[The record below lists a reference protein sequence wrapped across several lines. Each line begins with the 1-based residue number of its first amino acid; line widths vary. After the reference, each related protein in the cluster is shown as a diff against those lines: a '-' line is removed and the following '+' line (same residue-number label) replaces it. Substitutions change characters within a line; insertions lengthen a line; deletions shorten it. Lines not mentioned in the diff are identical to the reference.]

1 MKPFIR
7 LHEKDNVVIALTEL
21 KQGILY
27 SAEHDQI
34 TPLVDI
40 SKGHKIAIENL
51 AGGQE
56 VIKYGTPIG
65 VAQGDIKIGQ
75 WVHVDDVKT
84 KLNDE
89 LEYQY
94 LPENT
99 ASLRVKDDSPNIQ
112 VYRRDNGDIAIRNEL
127 WIIPTVGCVNGMAK
141 QMAKQFLQAHTELEI
156 DGVYVF
162 PHQFGCSQLGD
173 DLNNTRQ
180 LLQNMALHPNAGGV
194 LVVGL
199 GCENNQVVTFEAGLG
214 DYDEHRTKFLITQM
228 VDDEVEAGLAL
239 MEEIYAEMKHDQ
251 RQPGKLSEVKF
262 GLECGGSD
270 GLSGITANP
279 LLGQLSDYLIA
290 RGGTTVLTEVPEMF
304 GAETILMSRCKD
316 ESTFDDLVD
325 MVNGFKRYYKDHN
338 QPIYENPSPGNKS
351 GGISTLE
358 DKSLGC
364 TQKAGLSP
372 VQAVLGYGERLSTPG
387 LNLLNAPGND
397 AIATSALASSGCHMV
412 LFTTGRGTPYGGWVP
427 TMKIAT
433 NSELANKKK
442 HWIDFDAGKLVVD
455 TSMEALLQDFTELLV
470 ETCNGK
476 QVKNEVNDI
485 REVAIW
491 KGGVT
496 L

>member
-1 MKPFIR
+1 MKQLIR
-7 LHEKDNVVIALTEL
+7 LHPTDNVAIALDNLQQDEL
-21 KQGILY
+21 Y
-27 SAEHDQI
+27 A
-34 TPLVDI
+34 VDDI
-40 SKGHKIAIENL
+40 EFKPIQDIAKGHKVAL
-51 AGGQE
+51 T
-56 VIKYGTPIG
+56 VINQGSDVVKYGAPIG
-65 VAQGDIKIGQ
+65 HALADIQAGQ
-75 WVHVDDVKT
+75 WIHIDDLKT
-84 KLNDE
+84 NLNDE

-94 LPENT
+94 APEELNN
-99 ASLRVKDDSPNIQ
+99 LQVQDDSPEVSI
-112 VYRRDNGDIAIRNEL
+112 YRRANGEIGIRNEL
-127 WIIPTVGCVNGMAK
+127 WVIPTVGCVNGMAT
-141 QMAKQFLQAHTELEI
+141 QMVKQFLNNHPDLAI
-156 DGVYVF
+156 DGVHVF

-173 DLNNTRQ
+173 DLVNTRR
-180 LLQNMALHPNAGGV
+180 LLQNMAKHPNAGGV

-199 GCENNQVVTFEAGLG
+199 GCENNQVLMFESGLG
-214 DYDEHRTKFLITQM
+214 DYDDKRTKFLISQM
-228 VDDEVEAGLAL
+228 VDDEIEAGLEL
-239 MEEIYAEMKHDQ
+239 LEQIYQTMKHDQ
-251 RQPGKLSEVKF
+251 RQPGRLSEVKF

-279 LLGQLSDYLIA
+279 LLGQLSDYLIN

-316 ESTFDDLVD
+316 EDTFNDLVE

-364 TQKAGLSP
+364 TQKAGTSS
-372 VQAVLGYGERLSTPG
+372 VQAVLKYGERLSAPG

-427 TMKIAT
+427 TLKIAT
-433 NSELANKKK
+433 NSELAGKKK
-442 HWIDFDAGKLVVD
+442 HWIDFDAGRLVTD
-455 TSMEALLQDFTELLV
+455 TSMDDLLEDFISLLV
-470 ETCNGK
+470 KSCNGEP
-476 QVKNEVNDI
+476 VKNEINDI

-491 KGGVT
+491 KSGVT